1 MHSGPTTQGFFP
13 ENDGFPL
20 GPLVCTKGGVF
31 KFDLEIIKTYIENK
45 SQVFDANAVQYRI
58 NKNREGYIGWLGYT
72 GSVLQWHLDQK
83 ISFAYVPAESNFID
97 FYAQRAGVLQ
107 KLVLQCSRNEKTD
120 WEFGDPNAGGC

>member
-1 MHSGPTTQGFFP
+1 MDFELTEEQKMFKDMARKFADQEILPTLKESERQ
-13 ENDGFPL
+13 EI
-20 GPLVCTKGGVF
+20 
-31 KFDLEIIKTYIENK
+31 FDPEIIKTYMENK

-97 FYAQRAGVLQ
+97 FYA
-107 KLVLQCSRNEKTD
+107 
-120 WEFGDPNAGGC
+120 